1 MTSKRRGLII
11 GSVLAGSLLLG
22 SAGLVAAQDPTASP
36 SPNATWSGSVGMMGG
51 GGTVGMMGGGG
62 TVGMMGGG
70 GTVGMMGGSGAAEMK
85 AMAGLH
91 QSMATNGTC
100 DPTRMRGLHP
110 QVRPNR

>member
-11 GSVLAGSLLLG
+11 GGVLAGSLLLG

-36 SPNATWSGSVGMMGG
+36 SPSATWSGAAGMMGG
-51 GGTVGMMGGGG
+51 AGAAGMMGG
-62 TVGMMGGG
+62 
-70 GTVGMMGGSGAAEMK
+70 ADMK

-100 DPTRMRGLHP
+100 DPARMRALHP
-110 QVRPNR
+110 QVRTNR

>member
-11 GSVLAGSLLLG
+11 GGVLAGSLLLG

-36 SPNATWSGSVGMMGG
+36 SPSATWSGAAGMMGG
-51 GGTVGMMGGGG
+51 
-62 TVGMMGGG
+62 
-70 GTVGMMGGSGAAEMK
+70 ADMK

-100 DPTRMRGLHP
+100 DPARMRALHP
-110 QVRPNR
+110 QVRTNR

>member
-51 GGTVGMMGGGG
+51 GGTVGMMGGSGAA
-62 TVGMMGGG
+62 GMMGR
-70 GTVGMMGGSGAAEMK
+70 MDAADMK

-100 DPTRMRGLHP
+100 DPTRMRAMHP